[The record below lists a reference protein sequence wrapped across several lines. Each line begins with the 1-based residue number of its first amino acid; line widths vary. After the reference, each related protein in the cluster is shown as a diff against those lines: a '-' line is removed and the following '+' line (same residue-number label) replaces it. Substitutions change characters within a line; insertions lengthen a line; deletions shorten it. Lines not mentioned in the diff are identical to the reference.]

1 MLLQKHASIPGFF
14 LVTHAVCMLASVKL
28 FKFRLIH
35 HENEMGFT
43 YQFCWMDTRHHVYPK
58 YLYRQAWAKRVDPD
72 QMQQNAASDQALHSL
87 PLIKQSLDIVRLWYW
102 VKVSEYLGKCGN
114 DLIESMMF
122 TKGTA
127 LFPIMQSLTTQFVQV
142 VSIFIHAIFQ
152 LQVKRVIMN
161 SKGPDWP
168 VYSCSLSYLC
178 SLTSD
183 IAYNIQ
189 GFCKQTCTKGLD
201 QIVFAACI
209 IS

>member
-1 MLLQKHASIPGFF
+1 M
-14 LVTHAVCMLASVKL
+14 
-28 FKFRLIH
+28 
-35 HENEMGFT
+35 
-43 YQFCWMDTRHHVYPK
+43 
-58 YLYRQAWAKRVDPD
+58 
-72 QMQQNAASDQALHSL
+72 
-87 PLIKQSLDIVRLWYW
+87 
-102 VKVSEYLGKCGN
+102 SEYLGKCGN

-178 SLTSD
+178 SLTLPTISKD
-183 IAYNIQ
+183 SVSRLVLKALIRLSLLPALYHNLILIFYRLYNTRRSILILEAGIDTQ
-189 GFCKQTCTKGLD
+189 DG
-201 QIVFAACI
+201 V
-209 IS
+209 